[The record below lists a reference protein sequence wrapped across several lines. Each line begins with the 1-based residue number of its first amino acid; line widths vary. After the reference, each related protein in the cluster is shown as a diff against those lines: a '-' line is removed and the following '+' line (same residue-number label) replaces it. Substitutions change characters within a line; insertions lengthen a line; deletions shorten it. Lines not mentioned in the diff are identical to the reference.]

1 MYADFQNYWGVDDAP
16 VLVWKASSLLMNP
29 SLGKRELDAQRK
41 LDPLRYAREFEAE
54 FIDAID
60 AFIPARW
67 IENAVERDRVDNP
80 PSPEFRRVWT
90 IDQSERRGDAFV
102 FVTGHQEDD
111 GTAVIDCVRSWS
123 ATDNATVNLETTVQ
137 EIVNIGSRYGENP
150 LFIGDQSSQGWVA
163 EAFQRAGASFIKSE
177 INTSDCYL
185 AAEPFFAQ
193 GRVRL
198 PDNPALVRELKLLER
213 HSLPGGRVRVDHPR
227 GGHDD
232 LAAAVCRAIANA
244 EDGGWGEV
252 WSGGGARMSVAR
264 EYRDQ
269 SDVADLV
276 SFTHGPK
283 ISRPD
288 DW

>member
-1 MYADFQNYWGVDDAP
+1 METRVNQTDFVVVPCTRVSMPTFSIPKAYPDETALWRLEGSSDSDLEIQQSVRRGQIQFPDAQIIKTSTPYLKDGIMYADFQNYWGVDDAP
-16 VLVWKASSLLMNP
+16 VLVWKASSLLRYT

-177 INTSDCYL
+177 INTSD
-185 AAEPFFAQ
+185 
-193 GRVRL
+193 
-198 PDNPALVRELKLLER
+198 
-213 HSLPGGRVRVDHPR
+213 
-227 GGHDD
+227 
-232 LAAAVCRAIANA
+232 
-244 EDGGWGEV
+244 
-252 WSGGGARMSVAR
+252 
-264 EYRDQ
+264 
-269 SDVADLV
+269 
-276 SFTHGPK
+276 
-283 ISRPD
+283 
-288 DW
+288 